1 MERNLLVREVG
12 ALSSPMIGSRF
23 RQADDE
29 VFLNPS
35 APYEVHVRNP
45 QPNAVRRDL
54 GSGRSFRLNENG
66 MPTRSNSTSA
76 SAFLTQIVDWLDVG
90 NTNHKRYL
98 GLNYKGKPATW
109 CNIFA
114 NDYAYLAGVYLPH
127 FFWRKL
133 PSSPTEASSQKNTNY
148 LTELD
153 ANSLYEWFGKYGA
166 MFGWQEITPSGSDY
180 TAVQNTANQGN
191 VVFVSI
197 KRPGIAGHIA
207 AIVPETG
214 SHKALRN
221 SSGQVTNPL
230 LSQAGSHTK
239 NVTYST
245 TKWWVPRGGQF
256 RIWAHALS
264 TGSGPIS
271 TFPNTQTASNTQS
284 AQPASTVSINSS
296 PTKRV
301 KANRYYGQQLGWD
314 KYVDQINDLLLPY
327 SGQSNVSLGEDA
339 FADALAI
346 WQRIHGLT
354 NDGILG
360 PTTWALLK
368 TSLGIATRIPTNSS
382 PSSSASVP
390 AGSPSLPDRFRVL
403 VPALEKYRGNWPLS
417 FLLGWIK
424 KESDGSIHSHTSLD
438 ERGYF
443 QLHPDESKTLGI
455 DHQRLSTDSDY
466 SIQAGIQLVNH
477 RGRSAAKYAA
487 MLGIPTSGEVY
498 LALTKLMHWLPYG
511 VQCIVEVM
519 KTKNFTPTSWESF
532 KGFCAANR
540 VEIQAGIAR
549 KGKWPLENGIKN
561 TDDVLTYAKAFKK

>member
-1 MERNLLVREVG
+1 
-12 ALSSPMIGSRF
+12 
-23 RQADDE
+23 
-29 VFLNPS
+29 
-35 APYEVHVRNP
+35 
-45 QPNAVRRDL
+45 
-54 GSGRSFRLNENG
+54 
-66 MPTRSNSTSA
+66 MPTRNGSTSA
-76 SAFLTQIVDWLDVG
+76 SAFLTQIVDWIDVG

-98 GLNYKGKPATW
+98 GPNYKGKPATW

-133 PSSPTEASSQKNTNY
+133 PSSPAEAATQKDTKY

-166 MFGWQEITPSGSDY
+166 IFGWQEITPPGNDY

-197 KRPGIAGHIA
+197 KRPAIAGHIA
-207 AIVPETG
+207 AIVPET
-214 SHKALRN
+214 SSQKALRN

-239 NVTYST
+239 NKTYST
-245 TKWWVPRGGQF
+245 AKWWVPKGGQF

-271 TFPNTQTASNTQS
+271 TFPNTQATPQPTPS
-284 AQPASTVSINSS
+284 APIPSLSSS
-296 PTKRV
+296 PSKRV
-301 KANRYYGQQLGWD
+301 KANRYYGQQLGWEN
-314 KYVDQINDLLLPY
+314 YVDQINDLLLPY
-327 SGQSNVSLGEDA
+327 SGQSNVSLGEEA

-360 PTTWALLK
+360 PNTWALLK
-368 TSLGIATRIPTNSS
+368 TSLGVATAVPSTTGQSAPTGASS
-382 PSSSASVP
+382 TSMPT
-390 AGSPSLPDRFRVL
+390 RFRVL
-403 VPALEKYRGNWPLS
+403 VPALEKYRGNWPLD

-424 KESDGSIHSHTSLD
+424 KESDGSIQSHTSLD

-443 QLHPDESKTLGI
+443 QLHPDESKTLGV
-455 DHQRLSTDSDY
+455 DHLRLTTDSDY

-477 RGRSAAKYAA
+477 RGKSAAKYAA
-487 MLGIPTSGEVY
+487 LFGIPASGEVY

-519 KTKNFTPTSWESF
+519 KKKNFVPTSWESF
-532 KGFCAANR
+532 KAFCTANR
-540 VEIQAGIAR
+540 SDIQAGISR
-549 KGKWPLENGIKN
+549 KGKWSLESGIKN
-561 TDDVLTYAKAFKK
+561 TDDVLTYARSFKQLL